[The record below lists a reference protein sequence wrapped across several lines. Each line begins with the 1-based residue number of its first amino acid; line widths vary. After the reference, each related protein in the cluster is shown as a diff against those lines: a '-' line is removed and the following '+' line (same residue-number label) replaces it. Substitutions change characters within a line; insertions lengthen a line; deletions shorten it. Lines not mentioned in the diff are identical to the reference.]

1 MDDFSGAEFLA
12 RLPGPVSP
20 ASRQFYAT
28 WHGWRRGRR
37 LPERRDLDVK
47 TLGHFHIVMELRH
60 RDDIRI
66 TSVGP
71 GLRLYLGFDLTG
83 HNYLDIT
90 NPENRSLRAR
100 LFIEQALQP
109 CGSIVY
115 YALRYPDGGVLP
127 VECAGAPFCDDDGSG
142 MVSLM
147 AGCCTPLV
155 PPRENDVI
163 DPDSWLV
170 GEGMRFIDLGFG
182 IPPADPSTPRHML
195 PAF

>member
-1 MDDFSGAEFLA
+1 MDEFSGADFLA
-12 RLPGPVSP
+12 RLPGPISA
-20 ASRQFYAT
+20 ASRQLFAI
-28 WHGWRRGRR
+28 WQGWRRGRP

-47 TLGHFHIVMELRH
+47 QFGDFHIVMELRH

-66 TSVGP
+66 TSIGAGVT
-71 GLRLYLGFDLTG
+71 RYLGFNLTG
-83 HNYLDIT
+83 LNYLDIT
-90 NPENRSLRAR
+90 NPENRALRAR
-100 LFIEQALQP
+100 LFIEQVLQP
-109 CGSIVY
+109 CGSVLY
-115 YALRYPDGGVLP
+115 YPLRYADGGVLP
-127 VECAGAPFCDDDGSG
+127 VECAGAPFSDDDGSG

-147 AGCCTPLV
+147 AGCCTPLI
-155 PPRENDVI
+155 PPRPDDVI

>member
-1 MDDFSGAEFLA
+1 MDEFSGADFLA
-12 RLPGPVSP
+12 RLPGPISA
-20 ASRQFYAT
+20 ASRQLFAT

-37 LPERRDLDVK
+37 LPERRDLDVSQ
-47 TLGHFHIVMELRH
+47 LGDFHIVMELRH

-66 TSVGP
+66 TSIGAGVA
-71 GLRLYLGFDLTG
+71 RYLGFDLTG
-83 HNYLDIT
+83 QNYLDIT

-100 LFIEQALQP
+100 LFIEQVLQP

-115 YALRYPDGGVLP
+115 YPLRYADGGVLP
-127 VECAGAPFCDDDGSG
+127 VECAGAPFCDDGGS

-147 AGCCTPLV
+147 AGCCTPLI
-155 PPRENDVI
+155 PPRPNDVI

>member
-1 MDDFSGAEFLA
+1 MDDVSGAEFLA
-12 RLPGPVSP
+12 RLPGPVSQ
-20 ASRQFYAT
+20 ASRQFLAT

-37 LPERRDLDVK
+37 LPERRDLDLRA
-47 TLGHFHIVMELRH
+47 LGHFYIVLELH
-60 RDDIRI
+60 NRDDIRI
-66 TSVGP
+66 AAIGP
-71 GLRLYLGFDLTG
+71 GLRLALGFDLTG

-100 LFIEQALQP
+100 LFVEQALQP
-109 CGSIVY
+109 CGSVVY
-115 YALRYPDGGVLP
+115 YALRYADGGVLP
-127 VECAGAPFCDDDGSG
+127 IECVGAPFCDDDGSG

-155 PPRENDVI
+155 PPRPNAVV

>member
-1 MDDFSGAEFLA
+1 MDEFSGADFLA
-12 RLPGPVSP
+12 RLPGPISA
-20 ASRQFYAT
+20 ASRQLFAT

-37 LPERRDLDVK
+37 LPERRDLDVSQ
-47 TLGHFHIVMELRH
+47 LGDFHIVMELRH

-66 TSVGP
+66 TSIGAGVG
-71 GLRLYLGFDLTG
+71 RYLGFDLTG
-83 HNYLDIT
+83 LNYLDIT

-100 LFIEQALQP
+100 LFLEQVLQP
-109 CGSIVY
+109 CGSVVY

-127 VECAGAPFCDDDGSG
+127 VECAGAPFCDDDGS

-147 AGCCTPLV
+147 AGCCTPLI
-155 PPRENDVI
+155 PPRPHDVI